1 MTQPETTPETTPATP
16 RPSLVAELKKIATTV
31 AVPYHEPPAVVL
43 RRRIVV
49 AVFLVAGAVVLGFS
63 LKRPPGDDSFY
74 WSTFLLA
81 GIWFIGALLSRPLH
95 LGSVNFR
102 GRNQRPVI
110 TGTLVGLSL
119 GGVFLLGGLVAREI
133 PAVAEHIKNV
143 LVFADKGSLQLVLFI
158 TLINGIA
165 EECFFRGALYS
176 ALGRHYPVLIST
188 PLYVAATLAS
198 GNPMLGFAAV
208 ILGTVCA
215 LARRATGGVLAPILI
230 HFWWSLLMVLVL
242 PPIFG
247 LSPGQ

>member
-1 MTQPETTPETTPATP
+1 MTQPETTPETTPQTA
-16 RPSLVAELKKIATTV
+16 RPGLLAEIKKIATTV
-31 AVPYHEPPAVVL
+31 AVPYHEPPVVVL

-49 AVFLVAGAVVLGFS
+49 AVFLVAGAAVLGFS
-63 LKRPPGDDSFY
+63 LTRTPGSASFY
-74 WSTFLLA
+74 WATFLLA
-81 GIWFIGALLSRPLH
+81 GVWFIGALFSRPLH
-95 LGSVNFR
+95 LGCVNFR

-110 TGTLVGLSL
+110 TGTLVGLGL
-119 GGVFLLGGLVAREI
+119 GGLFLLGGLVAREI
-133 PAVAEHIKNV
+133 HGVSEHIKNV
-143 LVFADKGSLQLVLFI
+143 LEFADKGSLWLVLSI

-188 PLYVAATLAS
+188 LLYIAVTLAS

-215 LARRATGGVLAPILI
+215 LARRATGGVLAPMLI
-230 HFWWSLLMVLVL
+230 HFWWSLLMVLAL

>member
-1 MTQPETTPETTPATP
+1 MTQPETAPETTATA
-16 RPSLVAELKKIATTV
+16 RPGLLAEIKKIATTV

-49 AVFLVAGAVVLGFS
+49 VVFLLAGAVVLGFS
-63 LKRPPGDDSFY
+63 MNRPPGDDSFY
-74 WSTFLLA
+74 WATFLLA
-81 GIWFIGALLSRPLH
+81 GVWFIGALLSRPIH

-110 TGTLVGLSL
+110 TGTVVGVTL
-119 GGVFLLGGLVAREI
+119 GGVFLLGGLIAREI
-133 PAVAEHIKNV
+133 PAVSEYIKHV
-143 LVFADKGSLQLVLFI
+143 LEYADKGSLQLVLFI

-165 EECFFRGALYS
+165 EECFFRGAVYV
-176 ALGRHYPVLIST
+176 ALGRHYPVVIST
-188 PLYVAATLAS
+188 VLYIAVTLAS

-230 HFWWSLLMVLVL
+230 HFWWSLLMVLAL